1 MLCDAPARKP
11 RTHASHTAPPL
22 PGRDHSRSPSTR
34 VHVCLPRAPLTVVA
48 HDSGPDRR
56 VTALY
61 ETMFGSTSTCSSR
74 AFQRYHSQVRQPPP
88 WLSTFESGVRNQVRP
103 PFSPP
108 PFALTAAQ
116 PTPPAPPYVCRVQPK
131 HPCIAC
137 RFSSRSTRRRSKPLF
152 FGRSPSLSPSPS
164 PISFPSLSARRP
176 SLRSTPFSSVELDA
190 RSTHRL
196 HETPARR
203 RLHAASM
210 PPLRLSF
217 FPHCLLPYPP
227 LLPPLTPPYPPP
239 FPCPNPSCTL

>member
-74 AFQRYHSQVRQPPP
+74 AFQRYHPQVRQPPP

-116 PTPPAPPYVCRVQPK
+116 PSPPAPPYVCRVQPK
-131 HPCIAC
+131 HPCIAPRAQPARAVPVPRPEHARTHQPPC
-137 RFSSRSTRRRSKPLF
+137 RPHVAGAHVSGTGWRLPACEKTF
-152 FGRSPSLSPSPS
+152 FGA
-164 PISFPSLSARRP
+164 ISTCASA
-176 SLRSTPFSSVELDA
+176 SSQRFHA
-190 RSTHRL
+190 RVR
-196 HETPARR
+196 
-203 RLHAASM
+203 
-210 PPLRLSF
+210 
-217 FPHCLLPYPP
+217 LLPCVVASCCLPWCLAVCP
-227 LLPPLTPPYPPP
+227 VRGDGSQGLL
-239 FPCPNPSCTL
+239 

>member
-88 WLSTFESGVRNQVRP
+88 WLSTFESGVQNQVRP
-103 PFSPP
+103 PLLP
-108 PFALTAAQ
+108 
-116 PTPPAPPYVCRVQPK
+116 CRP
-131 HPCIAC
+131 
-137 RFSSRSTRRRSKPLF
+137 
-152 FGRSPSLSPSPS
+152 PSPVVRH
-164 PISFPSLSARRP
+164 LDWDAATRAGHH
-176 SLRSTPFSSVELDA
+176 SSCCELYTNTLVVVVPRQPRCRA
-190 RSTHRL
+190 VSRFRCVTWLFHLVHSC
-196 HETPARR
+196 
-203 RLHAASM
+203 HA
-210 PPLRLSF
+210 PQ
-217 FPHCLLPYPP
+217 LL
-227 LLPPLTPPYPPP
+227 
-239 FPCPNPSCTL
+239 

>member
-116 PTPPAPPYVCRVQPK
+116 PSPPAPPYVCRVQPK
-131 HPCIAC
+131 HPCIAP
-137 RFSSRSTRRRSKPLF
+137 RAQPARAVPVPRPRRVNHVARRSN
-152 FGRSPSLSPSPS
+152 
-164 PISFPSLSARRP
+164 
-176 SLRSTPFSSVELDA
+176 ELDVEKVQPAAFTCGRKIGLPAGMA
-190 RSTHRL
+190 RHYGVKIIPHGSHRSR
-196 HETPARR
+196 A
-203 RLHAASM
+203 
-210 PPLRLSF
+210 
-217 FPHCLLPYPP
+217 
-227 LLPPLTPPYPPP
+227 
-239 FPCPNPSCTL
+239 